1 MLIFKCALESLSLFL
16 NKTIIR
22 AVSQSI
28 ENLVYIYILKTKLF
42 QSSYPVHFI
51 AQVKKEQNS
60 CK

>member
-1 MLIFKCALESLSLFL
+1 M
-16 NKTIIR
+16 
-22 AVSQSI
+22 SQSI